1 LSYALL
7 VLGLGVALQAL
18 AVVYGLVLATR
29 RRGAVGAWSCLLAAM
44 ASMLVWRVVM
54 LLRVEPPAFFN
65 PLIAIWGSTCMLAAM
80 FLFGREVARRERAES
95 ERDALLESER
105 IARGEAERANRL
117 KDDFLATLSHELR
130 TPLAAML
137 GWCTLLRTTEAKGE
151 QIARGLEI
159 IERNARAQA
168 RLVDDLLDITRMQA
182 GALSLELTAVDLKVP
197 VQVAVQ
203 SVRPAADAKAIAISL
218 RAIGPTPVVRG
229 DLQRLQQVVSNLLT
243 NALKFTPQG
252 GAIRV
257 TLESVGRAARL
268 VVADDGEGIDPD
280 FLPHLFTRFRQ
291 AEAGNARQHG
301 GLGLGLSIVSNL
313 VRLHGGEVRAASAG
327 RGKGA
332 EVTVTLPLAPALG
345 VPGQAASGDD
355 PVSLNG
361 IRLILVDDQADVR
374 EAVGRLLERLGAHV
388 VALASGESIEAV
400 IARERPQL
408 LLLDIGM
415 PGEDGYTLIRRLRKL
430 PASRGGSVPA
440 ISLTAHARE
449 EDRAH
454 ALASGFQE
462 HLAKPIDLP
471 RLTAAIQRL
480 AVLPAAESEQSPAAA
495 GAAELRRAP

>member
-1 LSYALL
+1 
-7 VLGLGVALQAL
+7 
-18 AVVYGLVLATR
+18 
-29 RRGAVGAWSCLLAAM
+29 
-44 ASMLVWRVVM
+44 
-54 LLRVEPPAFFN
+54 
-65 PLIAIWGSTCMLAAM
+65 
-80 FLFGREVARRERAES
+80 
-95 ERDALLESER
+95 
-105 IARGEAERANRL
+105 
-117 KDDFLATLSHELR
+117 
-130 TPLAAML
+130 
-137 GWCTLLRTTEAKGE
+137 
-151 QIARGLEI
+151 
-159 IERNARAQA
+159 
-168 RLVDDLLDITRMQA
+168 
-182 GALSLELTAVDLKVP
+182 
-197 VQVAVQ
+197 
-203 SVRPAADAKAIAISL
+203 
-218 RAIGPTPVVRG
+218 
-229 DLQRLQQVVSNLLT
+229 
-243 NALKFTPQG
+243 
-252 GAIRV
+252 
-257 TLESVGRAARL
+257 

-313 VRLHGGEVRAASAG
+313 VRLHGGEVRVASAG
-327 RGKGA
+327 RGTGT
-332 EVTVTLPLAPALG
+332 EVTVTLPLAPTLG
-345 VPGQAASGDD
+345 VPGQAVSGDE

-361 IRLILVDDQADVR
+361 VRLILVDDQADVR

-388 VALASGESIEAV
+388 VALASGEGIEAV

-480 AVLPAAESEQSPAAA
+480 AARPANEAEQPPAAGAD
-495 GAAELRRAP
+495 AAELRRAP